1 MNGDILAYVSY
12 KYSNDEEGH
21 KGFYRRIFEIY
32 YDETDMRFN
41 YRFIKSEEIEMPKD
55 YKENY
60 REVIGNIYDNPDLLK
75 EE

>member
-1 MNGDILAYVSY
+1 
-12 KYSNDEEGH
+12 
-21 KGFYRRIFEIY
+21 
-32 YDETDMRFN
+32 MRFN